1 MKNKLFELHS
11 LTYVHHVVIYSIN
24 LHQLH
29 EVVLVVFSLQAFWQ
43 IGIVSVQLIE

>member
-1 MKNKLFELHS
+1 MYLKY
-11 LTYVHHVVIYSIN
+11 LTHVHHVVIYSIN

-29 EVVLVVFSLQAFWQ
+29 EVVLVVFFLQALWQ